1 MSHLRIDY
9 ISIARAYSFWIHSDC
24 MLNNRLWQN
33 VFGNVSNIVWYHLVG
48 DLLHAK
54 LVENNPTLPTILICI

>member
-1 MSHLRIDY
+1 M
-9 ISIARAYSFWIHSDC
+9 
-24 MLNNRLWQN
+24 QN

-54 LVENNPTLPTILICI
+54 LVENNPTLPTILYVNELSVNE

>member
-1 MSHLRIDY
+1 
-9 ISIARAYSFWIHSDC
+9 
-24 MLNNRLWQN
+24 MLNDRLWQN

-54 LVENNPTLPTILICI
+54 LGKNNPTLPTILYVYELSVKE